1 MNVKVNHRL
10 GVTNVKYFNNFN
22 MTLKYDAL
30 GSTFGFGVYF
40 DPKNREHAEMACV
53 SHFHEAIVEH
63 NGEVLVTGYI
73 LSQAFNRSSKKEL
86 VQFGGYSKPGVFE
99 DCCLPPELYPLET
112 NGLSLESIAR
122 RIASYFKIN
131 VIVDQSAA
139 SVAGKAI
146 AKTNIKPTQKIG
158 DYLVEIATQKHL
170 ILSHNEKGDLVIK
183 KVSDTTN
190 KKPILEVS
198 DGIIG
203 TKISLNFNGQAIHS
217 HITVM
222 KQADSKGGN
231 AGEYTIKNPY
241 CPIVKRPL
249 TITQSSGDDISVSE
263 TAKNELANELKNV
276 GLTIEI
282 DRWDI
287 NGKII
292 RPDNLVRVYSPENF
306 IYKPTDFF
314 IESVRYEGDNEKMTA
329 ELTCVLPEVYNGNPD
344 KAKNIFVDVHE
355 NFPRFNYNS

>member
-1 MNVKVNHRL
+1 MNIKVNHRL

-22 MTLKYDAL
+22 LTLKYDSL

-63 NGEVLVTGYI
+63 NGEVLVNGFI
-73 LSQAFNRSSKKEL
+73 LSQAFRRSSKKEL

-99 DCCLPPELYPLET
+99 DCCLPTELYPLET
-112 NGLSLESIAR
+112 SGLSLLNIAT
-122 RIASYFKIN
+122 RIANYFKIK
-131 VIVDQSAA
+131 VIVDDSAQNE
-139 SVAGKAI
+139 AGKTI
-146 AKTNIKPTQKIG
+146 AKTSIKPTQKIA

-183 KVSDTTN
+183 KISDTKN
-190 KKPILEVS
+190 KKPILEFS
-198 DGIIG
+198 DGLIG
-203 TKISLNFNGQAIHS
+203 TNIELNFNGQGIHS

-231 AGEYTIKNPY
+231 AGEYTIRNPY
-241 CPIVKRPL
+241 CPIVKRPI

-263 TAKNELANELKNV
+263 TAKNELANELKNI
-276 GLTIEI
+276 GLTITI

-287 NGKII
+287 NSKII
-292 RPDNLVRVYSPENF
+292 RPDNLVRVHSPENF